1 MLFFLLL
8 IVPFAS
14 AYEEHSTDNNR
25 CANVT
30 ITVPDTPCPK
40 GKIKCPSKY
49 VTEGPS
55 KGCPTEITCDDMWFS
70 KNPDEDKKNCMAACG
85 DVSCAYGE
93 ILMPSGM
100 IDTINENGGFGKCD
114 RMQEFC
120 AKFPE
125 YPGIDHLT
133 DFYLGFH
140 PTNVDKKARIV
151 WPQSCGADE
160 IWCHLGF
167 DNDGHW
173 LGSWCA
179 KNATECEDAIEGK
192 NTDVAAYFGCPWCI

>member
-14 AYEEHSTDNNR
+14 AVEGQSTDNNR
-25 CANVT
+25 CSNVT

-49 VTEGPS
+49 DTKGPS
-55 KGCPTEITCDDMWFS
+55 KGCPTEITCDDMWYS
-70 KNPDEDKKNCMAACG
+70 KNPDEDKKNCMAACW
-85 DVSCAYGE
+85 DVRCPYGE
-93 ILMPSGM
+93 VLITDGM
-100 IDTINENGGFGKCD
+100 IDTNGENGGFGKCD

-125 YPGIDHLT
+125 YVRIQNLMDCA
-133 DFYLGFH
+133 DLGFE
-140 PTNVDKKARIV
+140 PTNVDKYATIV

-179 KNATECEDAIEGK
+179 KNATECEDAIEGM
-192 NTDVAAYFGCPWCI
+192 NILNI